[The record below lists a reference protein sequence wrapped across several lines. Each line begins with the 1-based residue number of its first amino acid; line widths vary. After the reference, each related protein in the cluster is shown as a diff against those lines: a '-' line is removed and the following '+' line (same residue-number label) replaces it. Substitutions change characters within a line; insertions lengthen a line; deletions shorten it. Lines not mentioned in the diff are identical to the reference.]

1 MKTWIRRTL
10 IGLTGATV
18 LLGGLAACG
27 HRGGH
32 AGGWSEERVAEM
44 RGKAVERIGSKLDL
58 DAAQRQKLDALAD
71 RIMAQRQAFRGEAA
85 DPRAAFQGLI
95 AGETF
100 DRERASQLLAQ
111 KTAAVQD
118 HAPQVLQA
126 LADFYDSLR
135 PEQQQQVR
143 EKLAR
148 RGHGW
153 WARG

>member
-58 DAAQRQKLDALAD
+58 DAAQRQKLDVLAD
-71 RIMAQRQAFRGEAA
+71 RLMAQRQAFRGDTAN
-85 DPRAAFQGLI
+85 PRDAFQALI
-95 AGETF
+95 VSEKF
-100 DRERASQLLAQ
+100 DRERAGHLLTQ

-118 HAPQVLQA
+118 HAPQVLDA

-143 EKLAR
+143 DKLAR

-153 WARG
+153 RGRG